1 MERRNSRSPESG
13 MRYHNAAARSIAITI
28 NRASSQV
35 QNLIGLENLTQGR
48 PPQANFCQE
57 MASLNDRCV
66 VRRLKLTE
74 VMEVNTSV
82 SANERR
88 SVLSPGGAAVHRP
101 IWQWHL
107 NLLQHLLRSVTSSLI
122 RERL

>member
-48 PPQANFCQE
+48 PPQANFCQK
-57 MASLNDRCV
+57 MASLNDRGV

-74 VMEVNTSV
+74 VMEVEHFRISKREEV
-82 SANERR
+82 RAQSWWRSGSQAHSAVA
-88 SVLSPGGAAVHRP
+88 SY
-101 IWQWHL
+101 
-107 NLLQHLLRSVTSSLI
+107 SSTASLKVRYVI
-122 RERL
+122 LDK